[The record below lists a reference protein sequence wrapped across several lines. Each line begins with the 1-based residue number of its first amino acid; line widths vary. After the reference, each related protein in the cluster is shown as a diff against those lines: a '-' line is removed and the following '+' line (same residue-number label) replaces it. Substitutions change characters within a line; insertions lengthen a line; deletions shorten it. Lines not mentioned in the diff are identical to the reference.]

1 MMESIIVAIPN
12 DAELAASIGKKG
24 SENSITFYN
33 RKAGTIITA
42 LTPSNVEEKFYAL
55 PQCILMSDI
64 VLLSTKK
71 LDSTFGEALIA
82 CELAG
87 KEVVIT
93 SDNDVSQYLSRMKL
107 NFRIAEPQ
115 SVLEEIQKAKRET
128 GLRKRVDIDKA
139 FPVKGIGTVLLGI
152 VRSGAIAKHDRLF
165 HNDGKLVEV
174 RSIQA
179 QDEDKESAG
188 TGTRVGLAVKGIEDS
203 EVEKG
208 DILSEQRIERKNDFG
223 AEITASPQL
232 KGFSADGFEGLLV
245 SGFSSAAAKITKEG
259 SAFKVHLDKP
269 MPLEK
274 EDLFLLVRKTK
285 PRICASGK
293 VS

>member
-1 MMESIIVAIPN
+1 MESIIVAIPN

-33 RKAGTIITA
+33 RKASTIITA

-55 PQCILMSDI
+55 PQCILMGDI

-82 CELAG
+82 CELTG
-87 KEVVIT
+87 KETVIT
-93 SDNDVSQYLSRMKL
+93 DDNDVSQYLSRMKL
-107 NFRIAEPQ
+107 NSRIAGPQ
-115 SVLEEIQKAKRET
+115 AVLEEIQKAKRESGT
-128 GLRKRVDIDKA
+128 SKRVDIDKA

-152 VRSGAIAKHDRLF
+152 VRSGTIAKHDKF
-165 HNDGKLVEV
+165 YHNDGKMVEI

-179 QDEDKESAG
+179 QDDDQESVG
-188 TGTRVGLAVKGIEDS
+188 PGTRVGLAVKGIEDT

-208 DILSEQRIERKNDFG
+208 DVLAGHRIERKNDFA

-232 KGFSADGFEGLLV
+232 KGFSADGFEGLFV

-269 MPLEK
+269 IPLERG
-274 EDLFLLVRKTK
+274 DPFLLVRSAK

>member
-1 MMESIIVAIPN
+1 MTESIIVAIPN

-33 RKAGTIITA
+33 RKASTIITV
-42 LTPSNVEEKFYAL
+42 LTPSNIEEKFYAL

-82 CELAG
+82 CELIG

-93 SDNDVSQYLSRMKL
+93 DDNDVSQYLSKMKL
-107 NFRIAEPQ
+107 DSRIAEPQ
-115 SVLEEIQKAKRET
+115 AVLDEIQKAKRET
-128 GLRKRVDIDKA
+128 GTKKRVDIDKA

-152 VRSGAIAKHDRLF
+152 VRSGTIAKHDKLY
-165 HNDGKLVEV
+165 HNDGKIVEV

-179 QDEDKESAG
+179 QDDDKESIG
-188 TGTRVGLAVKGIEDS
+188 PGTRAGLAVKGIEDS

-208 DILSEQRIERKNDFG
+208 DILSEQRIERKNDFA
-223 AEITASPQL
+223 AEITVSPQL
-232 KGFSADGFEGLLV
+232 KGYSAEGFDGLFV
-245 SGFSSAAAKITKEG
+245 CGFASAQARITKEG
-259 SAFKVHLDKP
+259 DAYKIHLEKSL
-269 MPLEK
+269 PLEK
-274 EDLFLLVRKTK
+274 GDTFLLVRNAK